1 MSSVPT
7 HPLPAT
13 PPASDVPDAP
23 AREGGCG
30 IVWMEQALDR
40 HALALVLGLAIVA
53 VGWAATGGP
62 GPGLTLGA
70 VALLIAGLGLPH
82 GAFDME
88 VGRRL
93 LSSRHGRAW
102 WPRFVGVYIVAAA
115 AVVGWWW
122 VHPVSALIS
131 LLGLGIVHFG
141 DEDLGP
147 ESDGVAGARRL
158 LRAVSRGVVPVL
170 APLAFWSVQV
180 AAIFGVLLG
189 AGRGDGPLSTGLADP
204 HVVRTVGLV
213 GLALGLPGLL
223 DAAFAAGRRR
233 MPLIEPAIVALA
245 AALMPPVAF
254 FAAYFCFVHA
264 VRHSLRSA
272 AEMIP
277 SDLVSAARGFVRVTW
292 PATAATVIGAI
303 VIGVWL
309 VAGSGL
315 AADDAT
321 LRVVFIG
328 LHALTV
334 PHVLLALAERR
345 AARHGGSS

>member
-1 MSSVPT
+1 MSSVPAHRLSVT
-7 HPLPAT
+7 PST
-13 PPASDVPDAP
+13 DDGPPA
-23 AREGGCG
+23 ARVDGCG
-30 IVWMEQALDR
+30 IEWLEQALDR
-40 HALALVLGLAIVA
+40 HALGLVLGLLIAA
-53 VGWAATGGP
+53 AGWAATGGM
-62 GPGLTLGA
+62 GPGLTLGVVA
-70 VALLIAGLGLPH
+70 VLIAGLGLPH

-93 LSSRHGRAW
+93 FSARYGRAW
-102 WPRFVGVYIVAAA
+102 WPRFVGLYLVAAA

-131 LLGLGIVHFG
+131 LLALGIVHFG

-158 LRAVSRGVVPVL
+158 LRAVSRGTVPVL
-170 APLAFWSVQV
+170 APLAFWSAEV

-189 AGRGDGPLSTGLADP
+189 AGRGDGALVTGLADP
-204 HVVRTVGLV
+204 QFVRTVGLV

-223 DAAFAAGRRR
+223 DAAFAGGGRRR
-233 MPLIEPAIVALA
+233 MPLVEPAAVALA
-245 AALMPPVAF
+245 AALMPPVVF

-272 AEMIP
+272 AEMTP
-277 SDLVSAARGFVRVTW
+277 SDLASAVRGFVRVTW
-292 PATAATVIGAI
+292 PATAATVVGAI
-303 VIGVWL
+303 AIGVWL

-315 AADDAT
+315 AADDAV

-345 AARHGGSS
+345 AARHGGSP